1 MRQVLCAAAIYA
13 LSTPVFAEGQA
24 ITYDYDGSFE
34 DATFA
39 VENAIIGKGLV
50 VDYVSHTGEMLN
62 RTGPDVGSDVEIFKA
77 ADVYLFCSAV
87 VSRRVMEADPMNI
100 VHCPYSIFVAD
111 IEGKVTV
118 GYPTFPEG
126 PMQEVQALLDEI
138 TKTALD
144 GF

>member
-34 DATFA
+34 DASFA

-118 GYPTFPEG
+118 GYPTFPDG

>member
-118 GYPTFPEG
+118 GYPT
-126 PMQEVQALLDEI
+126 
-138 TKTALD
+138 
-144 GF
+144 

>member
-118 GYPTFPEG
+118 GYPTFPDG

>member
-111 IEGKVTV
+111 IEGRVTV
-118 GYPTFPEG
+118 GYPTFPDG

>member
-62 RTGPDVGSDVEIFKA
+62 RTGPDVGSDIEIFKA

-118 GYPTFPEG
+118 GYPPFPDG

-138 TKTALD
+138 TKSALD

>member
-1 MRQVLCAAAIYA
+1 
-13 LSTPVFAEGQA
+13 
-24 ITYDYDGSFE
+24 
-34 DATFA
+34 
-39 VENAIIGKGLV
+39 
-50 VDYVSHTGEMLN
+50 MLN

-118 GYPTFPEG
+118 GYPTFPDG

-144 GF
+144 GFKPSIRTPSVQTLDPR